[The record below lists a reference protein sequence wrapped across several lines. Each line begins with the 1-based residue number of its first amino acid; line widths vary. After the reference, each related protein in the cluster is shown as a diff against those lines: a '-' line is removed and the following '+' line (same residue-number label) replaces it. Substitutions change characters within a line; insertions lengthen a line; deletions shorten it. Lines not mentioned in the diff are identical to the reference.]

1 MPQGNPFPDRRLGG
15 PASGNSRPRRSAGA
29 DGPRHLAPRLHPRD
43 APPPPP
49 PLPPRESAAQT
60 AGRFSRHLAADDG
73 AALRLAP
80 RAPPY
85 ALGRLYHALVHHRPF
100 PRPALPP
107 ATLRPLHQ
115 PGRRAVGRAHRIEHP
130 RPRRRPPASL
140 APASSPALRHPG
152 P

>member
-29 DGPRHLAPRLHPRD
+29 DGPRHLAPALHLAGRRRLRGPLHRLHPRD

-85 ALGRLYHALVHHRPF
+85 ALDRLYHALVPPRPL

-107 ATLRPLHQ
+107 ATLRPLHP
-115 PGRRAVGRAHRIEHP
+115 PGRR
-130 RPRRRPPASL
+130 
-140 APASSPALRHPG
+140 
-152 P
+152 